1 MPARIV
7 SCVRSRVCAAGRP
20 ARVPRDGGGEAGAQ
34 GSLDGCS
41 AAAGAVGTRR
51 RPICDYRA
59 RMQRKICAAITVEP
73 RRHARVMR
81 DGGGPSPREECDG
94 HPYPLATV
102 ARIRERRPWAAAHVV
117 RRAGAAEDPRRD
129 RVCAWRSSNACWLR
143 SVR

>member
-59 RMQRKICAAITVEP
+59 RMQRKICAAITVER

-81 DGGGPSPREECDG
+81 D
-94 HPYPLATV
+94 
-102 ARIRERRPWAAAHVV
+102 
-117 RRAGAAEDPRRD
+117 AGARAHAKNVMVTPIRSRPSRGFESVD
-129 RVCAWRSSNACWLR
+129 RGLQRM
-143 SVR
+143 